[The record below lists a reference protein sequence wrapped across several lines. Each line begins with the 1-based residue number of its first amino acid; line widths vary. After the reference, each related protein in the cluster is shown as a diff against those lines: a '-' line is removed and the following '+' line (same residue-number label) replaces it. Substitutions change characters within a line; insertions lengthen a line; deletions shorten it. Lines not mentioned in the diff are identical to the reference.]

1 MKINVTLY
9 FIFTGV
15 LMWEVFTCGD
25 MPYREK
31 RNVDVVDY
39 VVTQGKRLQKPTNT
53 PMIIYQVMMRCW
65 DKVCMRE

>member
-1 MKINVTLY
+1 
-9 FIFTGV
+9 
-15 LMWEVFTCGD
+15 MWEVFTCGE